1 MKEPNFNLLVGL
13 MTSQWEEVK
22 SAINKNPNS
31 FYKLIE
37 TSDFFNHFKQVVE
50 NTKETH
56 EIKLSDLGMLL
67 RGVKEK
73 VALDD
78 YGRMIPLEEYSE
90 THNRMN
96 PKGKAYVYISTSK
109 EDSVMERA
117 IEKNQVTKT
126 VIKELRAVGKDYISI
141 CELEISKEF
150 LNERIFDLCGD
161 PSIPTS
167 NTDLGNYLTKKL
179 NECTNPEEIKGK
191 LSEVLSK
198 IYFQMFS
205 SDEIFKPV
213 NSNEEATRYYEYG
226 PFHLLASYFEKQG
239 YVGLMYRSTVCST
252 GINIVL
258 FNNRLVEVKHGSIE
272 NVQVNTF
279 DLK

>member
-1 MKEPNFNLLVGL
+1 MNI
-13 MTSQWEEVK
+13 K
-22 SAINKNPNS
+22 SYEGKNEQEA
-31 FYKLIE
+31 L
-37 TSDFFNHFKQVVE
+37 
-50 NTKETH
+50 
-56 EIKLSDLGMLL
+56 
-67 RGVKEK
+67 EK
-73 VALDD
+73 AL
-78 YGRMIPLEEYSE
+78 
-90 THNRMN
+90 
-96 PKGKAYVYISTSK
+96 
-109 EDSVMERA
+109 
-117 IEKNQVTKT
+117 
-126 VIKELRAVGKDYISI
+126 KELNVSDQEVLYR
-141 CELEISKEF
+141 F
-150 LNERIFDLCGD
+150 
-161 PSIPTS
+161 
-167 NTDLGNYLTKKL
+167 
-179 NECTNPEEIKGK
+179 EEIKGK